1 MNEMNFLAA
10 IKGAKVPVLVLDQK
24 WHRLFAVSGKP
35 KNIMENEAEIKVL
48 LAEQGRLQTELKE
61 YKKVKNNL
69 MQGIVQNM
77 EGAESD
83 KHIVQAQNLSDN
95 KRLMEESNQKIEEI
109 EDRLMELPN
118 LIKAINEKI
127 MIDTMTFCYE
137 RLRTNKSEADEISE
151 WIAQT
156 RVELKKNLIRKQNR
170 EINNREIYAYM
181 NDIFGKDV
189 MNLFDVNY
197 EDYEQNLKAAEEA
210 ARKAKEKA
218 LEKQRLEEEKA
229 KELENIKAN

>member
-118 LIKAINEKI
+118 LIKAINDKI